1 MIVDGDVQERV
12 EPEDEQVI
20 PVVDAVL
27 ARPVDGGRVALVLFT
42 LTDEVLSVVCD
53 ALNSVLP
60 RPSPT
65 VAVTSTPAWNELS
78 IETVVPVVLP
88 LVYWTIELLLP
99 PLVPGGAYS
108 TVRRW

>member
-42 LTDEVLSVVCD
+42 
-53 ALNSVLP
+53 
-60 RPSPT
+60 
-65 VAVTSTPAWNELS
+65 
-78 IETVVPVVLP
+78 IP
-88 LVYWTIELLLP
+88 L
-99 PLVPGGAYS
+99 AYS
-108 TVRRW
+108 